1 MALLK
6 HQLTPAAGSIRTW
19 PSHTLIRSASP
30 PAPSGTASS
39 FPMTRARPPSD
50 CLDLDLK
57 TVSGSGAVDGDG
69 RHEPT
74 LCPRGSD
81 S

>member
-19 PSHTLIRSASP
+19 PSHTLIRSQ
-30 PAPSGTASS
+30 PAGALRYRVELPDDEGA
-39 FPMTRARPPSD
+39 AAVG
-50 CLDLDLK
+50 CLDLGLK

-74 LCPRGSD
+74 LCLRGSD